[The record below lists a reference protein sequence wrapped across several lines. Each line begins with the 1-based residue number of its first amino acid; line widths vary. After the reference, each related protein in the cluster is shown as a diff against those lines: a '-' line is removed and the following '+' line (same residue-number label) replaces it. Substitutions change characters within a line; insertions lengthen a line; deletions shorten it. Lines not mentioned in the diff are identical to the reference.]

1 MTDKVDILAIGVHP
15 DDIELACGGTIVK
28 HIHLGFTVGA
38 IDLTQG
44 ELGTRG
50 SAEIRLKEAE
60 ASKKLMGLKFR
71 ENLGFEDGFVTA
83 DNKAYQLEIVK
94 RIRKYQPD
102 IVLCNAIDD
111 RHPDHPRSAS
121 LLATACFL
129 AGLTKIETEFDGV
142 VQSAWRPQQ
151 VLHYI
156 QWKPIKPDFVIDI
169 TGYMDTKLAAVKAYR
184 SQFHDPTSS
193 EPETLISSKQFLDSV
208 SYRASDLGR
217 LIGVEYA
224 EGFTSDKL
232 IGLDRLDQLL

>member
-1 MTDKVDILAIGVHP
+1 MTNKIDILAIGVHP
-15 DDIELACGGTIVK
+15 DDIELGCGGTIVK
-28 HIHLGFTVGA
+28 HIDLGFTVGA

-60 ASKKLMGLKFR
+60 VSKKLMGLNFR

-83 DNKAYQLEIVK
+83 DNKSYQLEIVK

-111 RHPDHPRSAS
+111 RHPDHLRSAS
-121 LLATACFL
+121 LVATACFL
-129 AGLTKIETEFDGV
+129 AGLTKIKTEFDGG
-142 VQSAWRPQQ
+142 VQSAYRPKQ

-169 TGYMDTKLAAVKAYR
+169 TGYMDAKLATVKAYR

-232 IGLDRLDQLL
+232 IGLDRLDHLL

>member
-1 MTDKVDILAIGVHP
+1 MTNKIDILAIGVHP
-15 DDIELACGGTIVK
+15 DDIELGCGGTIVK
-28 HIHLGFTVGA
+28 HIDLGFSVGA

-50 SAEIRLKEAE
+50 SAEIRLNEAE
-60 ASKKLMGLKFR
+60 ESKKLMELKFR

-102 IVLCNAIDD
+102 IVLCNAIND

-121 LLATACFL
+121 LVVKACFL
-129 AGLTKIETEFDGV
+129 AGLTKIKTEFDGG
-142 VQSAWRPQQ
+142 VQSAFRPKQ

-156 QWKPIKPDFVIDI
+156 QWNPIKPDFIIDI
-169 TGYMDTKLAAVKAYR
+169 TGYMDAKLAAVKAYR

-232 IGLDRLDQLL
+232 IGLDRLDHLL

>member
-1 MTDKVDILAIGVHP
+1 MIEKVDILAIGVHP
-15 DDIELACGGTIVK
+15 DDIELGCGGTIVK
-28 HIHLGFTVGA
+28 HIHLGFTAGA

-111 RHPDHPRSAS
+111 RHPDHPHSAS
-121 LLATACFL
+121 LPVRGLA
-129 AGLTKIETEFDGV
+129 
-142 VQSAWRPQQ
+142 
-151 VLHYI
+151 
-156 QWKPIKPDFVIDI
+156 
-169 TGYMDTKLAAVKAYR
+169 
-184 SQFHDPTSS
+184 
-193 EPETLISSKQFLDSV
+193 
-208 SYRASDLGR
+208 
-217 LIGVEYA
+217 
-224 EGFTSDKL
+224 
-232 IGLDRLDQLL
+232 

>member
-83 DNKAYQLEIVK
+83 DNKVYQLEIVK

-169 TGYMDTKLAAVKAYR
+169 TGYMDAKLAAVKAYR

-224 EGFTSDKL
+224 EGFTGDKL

>member
-1 MTDKVDILAIGVHP
+1 M
-15 DDIELACGGTIVK
+15 
-28 HIHLGFTVGA
+28 
-38 IDLTQG
+38 
-44 ELGTRG
+44 
-50 SAEIRLKEAE
+50 
-60 ASKKLMGLKFR
+60 
-71 ENLGFEDGFVTA
+71 
-83 DNKAYQLEIVK
+83 EIVK

-111 RHPDHPRSAS
+111 RHPDHPHSAS
-121 LLATACFL
+121 LVSTACFL
-129 AGLTKIETEFDGV
+129 AGLTKIETEFDGA
-142 VQSAWRPQQ
+142 VQSAWRSQQ

-208 SYRASDLGR
+208 NYRASDLGR

>member
-1 MTDKVDILAIGVHP
+1 MTNKIDILAIGVHP
-15 DDIELACGGTIVK
+15 DDIELGCGGTIVK
-28 HIHLGFTVGA
+28 HIDLGFSVGA

-50 SAEIRLKEAE
+50 SAEIRLNEAE
-60 ASKKLMGLKFR
+60 ESKKLMELKFR

-102 IVLCNAIDD
+102 IVLCNAIND

-121 LLATACFL
+121 LVVKACFL
-129 AGLTKIETEFDGV
+129 AGLTKIKTEFDGG
-142 VQSAWRPQQ
+142 VQSAFRPKQ

-156 QWKPIKPDFVIDI
+156 QWNPIKPDFIIDI
-169 TGYMDTKLAAVKAYR
+169 TGYMDAKLAAVKAYR

-193 EPETLISSKQFLDSV
+193 EPETLISSKQFLDSI

-232 IGLDRLDQLL
+232 IGLDRLDHLL

>member
-15 DDIELACGGTIVK
+15 DDIELGCGGTILK
-28 HIHLGFTVGA
+28 HIHHGQRVGV
-38 IDLTQG
+38 IDLTHG

-83 DNKAYQLEIVK
+83 DNKSYQLEIVK

-111 RHPDHPRSAS
+111 RHPDHPSSAS
-121 LLATACFL
+121 LVATACFL

-142 VQSAWRPQQ
+142 VQSAFRPKQ

-169 TGYMDTKLAAVKAYR
+169 TVYMDVKLAAVKAYR

-193 EPETLISSKQFLDSV
+193 EPETLISSRQFLDSV

-232 IGLDRLDQLL
+232 IGLNRLDHLF

>member
-1 MTDKVDILAIGVHP
+1 MTEKVDILAIGVHP
-15 DDIELACGGTIVK
+15 DDIELGCGATILK

-83 DNKAYQLEIVK
+83 DNKVYQLEIVK

-111 RHPDHPRSAS
+111 RHPDHSRSAS
-121 LLATACFL
+121 LVSTACFL
-129 AGLTKIETEFDGV
+129 AGLTKIESEFDGK
-142 VQSAWRPQQ
+142 VQTAFRPKQ

-156 QWKPIKPDFVIDI
+156 QWKPITPDFVVDI
-169 TGYMDTKLAAVKAYR
+169 TGYMVAKLAAVKAYQ
-184 SQFHDPTSS
+184 SQFHDPSSS
-193 EPETLISSKQFLDSV
+193 EPETVISSKQFLDSV

-232 IGLDRLDQLL
+232 IGLDRLDHLL

>member
-1 MTDKVDILAIGVHP
+1 MTNKTDILAIGVHP
-15 DDIELACGGTIVK
+15 DDIELGCAGTIIK
-28 HIHLGFTVGA
+28 HIDLGFTVGA

-50 SAEIRLKEAE
+50 SVELRAAEAE
-60 ASKKLMGLKFR
+60 SSAKIMGLKFR
-71 ENLGFEDGFVTA
+71 VNLGFEDGFVNT
-83 DNKAYQLEIVK
+83 DNKQYQLELVK
-94 RIRKYQPD
+94 QIRKYQPD

-121 LLATACFL
+121 LVATACFL
-129 AGLTKIETEFDGV
+129 AGLTKIETEFDGA
-142 VQSAWRPQQ
+142 VQSAWRPKQI
-151 VLHYI
+151 LHYI
-156 QWKPIKPDFVIDI
+156 QWKPIKPDFVVDI
-169 TGYMDTKLAAVKAYR
+169 SGYMDAKLAAVKAYR

-232 IGLDRLDQLL
+232 IGLDRLDHLL

>member
-1 MTDKVDILAIGVHP
+1 MTNKIDILAIGVHP
-15 DDIELACGGTIVK
+15 DDIELGCGGTIVK
-28 HIHLGFTVGA
+28 HIDLGFTVGA

-60 ASKKLMGLKFR
+60 VSKKLMGLNFR

-83 DNKAYQLEIVK
+83 DNKSYQLEIVK

-121 LLATACFL
+121 LVATACFL
-129 AGLTKIETEFDGV
+129 SGLTKIKTEFDGGV
-142 VQSAWRPQQ
+142 KSAFRPKQ

-169 TGYMDTKLAAVKAYR
+169 TEYMDAKLATVKAYR

-232 IGLDRLDQLL
+232 IGLDRLDHLF

>member
-1 MTDKVDILAIGVHP
+1 MTNKIDILAIGVHP
-15 DDIELACGGTIVK
+15 DDIELGCGGTIVK
-28 HIHLGFTVGA
+28 HIDLGFTVGA

-71 ENLGFEDGFVTA
+71 ENLGFEDGFVTT

-121 LLATACFL
+121 LVATACFL
-129 AGLTKIETEFDGV
+129 ADHTKIKTEFDGG
-142 VQSAWRPQQ
+142 VQSAFRPKQ

-169 TGYMDTKLAAVKAYR
+169 TGYMDAKLATVKAYR

-208 SYRASDLGR
+208 SYRVSDLGR

-232 IGLDRLDQLL
+232 IGLDRLDHLL

>member
-1 MTDKVDILAIGVHP
+1 MINKIDILAIGVHP
-15 DDIELACGGTIVK
+15 DDIELGCGGTIIK

-102 IVLCNAIDD
+102 IVLCNAIND

-121 LLATACFL
+121 LVATASFL
-129 AGLTKIETEFDGV
+129 AGLTKIKTEFDGG
-142 VQSAWRPQQ
+142 VQSAFRPKQ
-151 VLHYI
+151 VLHFI
-156 QWKPIKPDFVIDI
+156 QWMPIKPDFVIDV
-169 TGYMDTKLAAVKAYR
+169 TGYMDMKLAAVKAYR

-193 EPETLISSKQFLDSV
+193 EPETLISSKQFMDSV
-208 SYRASDLGR
+208 SYRANDLGR

-232 IGLDRLDQLL
+232 IGLDRLDHLL

>member
-15 DDIELACGGTIVK
+15 DDIELGCSGTILK
-28 HIHLGFTVGA
+28 HIDYGFTVGA

-60 ASKKLMGLKFR
+60 VSKKLMGLKFR
-71 ENLGFEDGFVTA
+71 ENLGFEDGFVT
-83 DNKAYQLEIVK
+83 DYNKAYQLEIVK

-102 IVLCNAIDD
+102 IVLCNAIYD
-111 RHPDHPRSAS
+111 RHPDHSRSAS
-121 LLATACFL
+121 LVASACFL
-129 AGLTKIETEFDGV
+129 AGLIKIESEFDGGI
-142 VQSAWRPQQ
+142 QLAFRPKQ

-169 TGYMDTKLAAVKAYR
+169 SGYMDGKLAAVKAYR
-184 SQFHDPTSS
+184 SQFHNPTSS

-217 LIGVEYA
+217 LIGVQYA

-232 IGLDRLDQLL
+232 IGLDRLEHLL

>member
-1 MTDKVDILAIGVHP
+1 MINKIDILAIGVHP
-15 DDIELACGGTIVK
+15 DDIELGCGGTIVK
-28 HIHLGFTVGA
+28 HIHLGFIIGA

-50 SAEIRLKEAE
+50 SAEIRLEEAE

-102 IVLCNAIDD
+102 NVLCNAIDD

-121 LLATACFL
+121 LVSTACFL
-129 AGLTKIETEFDGV
+129 AGLTKIKTEFDGG
-142 VQSAWRPQQ
+142 VQSAFRPKQ

-169 TGYMDTKLAAVKAYR
+169 TGYMDAKLAAVKAYR

-232 IGLDRLDQLL
+232 IGLDRLDHLL

>member
-1 MTDKVDILAIGVHP
+1 MTNKIDILAIGVHP
-15 DDIELACGGTIVK
+15 DDIELGCGGTIVK
-28 HIHLGFTVGA
+28 HIDLGFTVGV

-60 ASKKLMGLKFR
+60 VSKKLMGLNFR

-83 DNKAYQLEIVK
+83 DNKSYQLEIVK

-121 LLATACFL
+121 LVATACFL
-129 AGLTKIETEFDGV
+129 AGLTKIKTEFDGG
-142 VQSAWRPQQ
+142 VQSAFRPKQ

-156 QWKPIKPDFVIDI
+156 QWKPIKPDFVINI
-169 TGYMDTKLAAVKAYR
+169 TGYMDAKLATVKAYR

-232 IGLDRLDQLL
+232 IGLDRLDHLL

>member
-1 MTDKVDILAIGVHP
+1 MTNKIDILAIGVHP
-15 DDIELACGGTIVK
+15 DDIELGCGGTVIK
-28 HIHLGFTVGA
+28 HIDLGFAIGA

-50 SAEIRLKEAE
+50 SAEIRFKEAE
-60 ASKKLMGLKFR
+60 TSKKLMGLKFR
-71 ENLGFEDGFVTA
+71 ENLGFEDGFVTS
-83 DNKAYQLEIVK
+83 DNKVYQLEIVK

-102 IVLCNAIDD
+102 IILCNAIDD
-111 RHPDHPRSAS
+111 RHPDHPHSAS
-121 LLATACFL
+121 LVAKSCFL
-129 AGLTKIETEFDGV
+129 AGLTKIKTELDGG
-142 VQSAWRPQQ
+142 VQSAFRPKQ

-169 TGYMDTKLAAVKAYR
+169 SGYIDAKLVAVKAYR
-184 SQFHDPTSS
+184 SQFHHPTSS

-208 SYRASDLGR
+208 IYRASDLGR

-232 IGLDRLDQLL
+232 IGMNRLDHLL